1 MENATEVTIAYGY
14 MTRTSLD
21 GTRITSRSLQEKEKE
36 KTKVEKEKER
46 GKANIRGE
54 DDPHP
59 QEDNRLR
66 QVLSYHQGQEENPH
80 PAKRMLKFADG
91 ISKELVQKEATV
103 TYGIHQHAFI
113 SKRDHVRMSI
123 VFSNMYPQAT
133 LHRHHLGPHGRRSLK
148 QKPKVVRKEEERWPG
163 P

>member
-1 MENATEVTIAYGY
+1 M
-14 MTRTSLD
+14 
-21 GTRITSRSLQEKEKE
+21 SRSLQEKEKG
-36 KTKVEKEKER
+36 KTKVEKERR
-46 GKANIRGE
+46 GKANRRGE

-80 PAKRMLKFADG
+80 PAKRMLRFADG
-91 ISKELVQKEATV
+91 ISKELVPKEATV